1 MSGSGIATSWDTYA
15 FNKQVQGKT
24 MSFISVEFNGTTAI
38 LELCRQTTNAINH
51 PLVKELSAVLQDLRS
66 NDEIHS
72 LVLTSDNEKFFSIGL
87 DIPQLYGLTRED
99 FQHFY
104 HDFNQVCIDL
114 LSFPKP
120 TIAAITGHA
129 IAGGCIL
136 TLCCDYRIIAEGRKF
151 IGLNEVKLGVPVP
164 FPAACVLPY
173 IVGYQNAREMMY
185 TGDFYSPEHA
195 DSMGLV
201 DEVVP
206 IQQVRSRSIE
216 KAASLSAGEALA
228 IAEIKKSHIEPIK
241 LQIEKQLDEKDGYFI
256 DRWYADETRTNLKQ
270 AMEKF

>member
-1 MSGSGIATSWDTYA
+1 MSSISIEISGTI
-15 FNKQVQGKT
+15 
-24 MSFISVEFNGTTAI
+24 AI
-38 LELCRQTTNAINH
+38 LELRREITNAINH
-51 PLVKELSAVLQDLRS
+51 LLVKELAGALQDIRS
-66 NDEIHS
+66 NDDVHS
-72 LVLTSDNEKFFSIGL
+72 LVLTSDNKKFFSIGL
-87 DIPQLYGLTRED
+87 DIPQLYNLTRED

-164 FPAACVLPY
+164 FPAACILPH
-173 IVGYQNAREMMY
+173 IVGYRNAREMMY

-195 DSMGLV
+195 YSMGLV
-201 DEVVP
+201 DEVVL

-216 KAASLSAGEALA
+216 KATILSAGEAHA
-228 IAEIKKSHIEPIK
+228 IAEIKKSHIQPIK
-241 LQIEKQLDEKDGYFI
+241 FQIDKYLEEKEGCFTAQWFNDD
-256 DRWYADETRTNLKQ
+256 TRRNLKE

>member
-1 MSGSGIATSWDTYA
+1 
-15 FNKQVQGKT
+15 
-24 MSFISVEFNGTTAI
+24 MSFISVQISGTTAT

-51 PLVKELSAVLQDLRS
+51 PLVKELSGALQDLIL
-66 NDEIHS
+66 NDNIHS

-87 DIPQLYGLTRED
+87 DIPQLYGLTREE
-99 FQHFY
+99 FQYFY

-136 TLCCDYRIIAEGRKF
+136 TLCCDYRIIAEGRKLM
-151 IGLNEVKLGVPVP
+151 GLNEVKLGVPVP
-164 FPAACVLPY
+164 FPAACVLPH
-173 IVGYQNAREMMY
+173 IVGFRNAREMIY

-195 DSMGLV
+195 ISMGLV
-201 DEVVP
+201 DEVVH
-206 IQQVRSRSIE
+206 IQQVRPRSIE
-216 KAASLSAGEALA
+216 KAASLSYRQSHA
-228 IAEIKKSHIEPIK
+228 IAQIKKSHIEPIK
-241 LQIEKQLDEKDGYFI
+241 LQIEKQLDEKDGNFI
-256 DRWYADETRTNLKQ
+256 DRWYADETRTNLKV